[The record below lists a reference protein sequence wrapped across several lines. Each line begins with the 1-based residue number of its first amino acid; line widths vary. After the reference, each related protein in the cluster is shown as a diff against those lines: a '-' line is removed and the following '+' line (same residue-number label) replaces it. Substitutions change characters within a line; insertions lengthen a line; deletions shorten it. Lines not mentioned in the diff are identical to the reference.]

1 MKYYLA
7 FDLDKKEAADA
18 ADENVQFSYFHAIA
32 L

>member
-7 FDLDKKEAADA
+7 FDLDKKEAE
-18 ADENVQFSYFHAIA
+18 DENVQFSYFHAIA

>member
-7 FDLDKKEAADA
+7 FDLDKKEAAD
-18 ADENVQFSYFHAIA
+18 ENVKFSYFHAIA